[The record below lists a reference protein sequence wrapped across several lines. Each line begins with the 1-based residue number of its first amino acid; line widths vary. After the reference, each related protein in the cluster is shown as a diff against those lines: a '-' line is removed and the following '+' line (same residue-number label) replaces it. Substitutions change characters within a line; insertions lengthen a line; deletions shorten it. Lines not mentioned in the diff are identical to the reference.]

1 MTSSSPTISPS
12 STSSFSSTRSKKK
25 LSISDF
31 LILSELGRGAYGK
44 VLLVQS
50 KKTQK
55 KYAIKSIDKF
65 FLDKL
70 NKSHEALIEK
80 EMLSKLDHKYLMKL
94 IACFQNSQKLFFLMD
109 YYKNGTLLDIINN
122 NGILPKQIAIFYLSQ
137 LLSVLEYFQQK
148 HIAHRDLKPN
158 NILID
163 DNKHIKVIDF
173 ATCVYIGKVY
183 DKTTKQFITKEG
195 NNINNDDIIGT
206 VEYASPEMLNNKVEN
221 EKSCDIWALGVI
233 MYQMFHGFTPF
244 KGNCHNDIV
253 ANIKEGSYTMRE
265 DLDKSCKD
273 LIDKLLQYDVDKRI
287 GMKDINEI
295 KSHVFFKGVDF
306 DNIEYP
312 DEPCPYKVFKLKSDS
327 TLVKVDVNE
336 KVNKKELVVFS

>member
-1 MTSSSPTISPS
+1 MTSPLSTISPS
-12 STSSFSSTRSKKK
+12 TTSSFSSTRSKKK

-50 KKTQK
+50 KKTLK
-55 KYAIKSIDKF
+55 TYAIKSIDKF

-122 NGILPKQIAIFYLSQ
+122 NGILPKQIAVFYLSQ
-137 LLSVLEYFQQK
+137 LLSVLEYFQLK

-163 DNKHIKVIDF
+163 DNKHIKIIDF

-183 DKTTKQFITKEG
+183 DKKTMQFITKEG

-253 ANIKEGSYTMRE
+253 ANIKKGCYTMRE
-265 DLDKSCKD
+265 DLDESCKD
-273 LIDKLLQYDVDKRI
+273 LIGKLLHHDVDNRI
-287 GMKDINEI
+287 GMKDIKDI
-295 KSHVFFKGVDF
+295 KSHMFFDGVDF

-327 TLVKVDVNE
+327 TLVKVETNGKVNE
-336 KVNKKELVVFS
+336 KELVVFS